1 MKAEQIILSL
11 FAVVIGLIVAGAA
24 FFIYQST
31 RTISPSSL
39 KTISITSPTP
49 TSGPSIPLTI
59 TSPQDESVV
68 TSKIITVSGTTDPA
82 ATVMV
87 ETSSEDTV
95 VKPSSSGAFSLT
107 ITLPDSENT
116 ILITAIGK
124 DGSEVQKTLTV
135 AYETQDF

>member
-39 KTISITSPTP
+39 KTINVTAPTP
-49 TSGPSIPLTI
+49 TSGPSIPLSVD
-59 TSPQDESVV
+59 SPQDESVV
-68 TSKIITVSGTTDPA
+68 TSKIVTVSGKTDPS

-87 ETSSEDTV
+87 ETSSDDTV
-95 VKPSSSGAFSLT
+95 VQPSSAGAFSLT

-116 ILITAIGK
+116 ILVTAIGK